1 MHRHC
6 LLEPKAVPSNTSPT
20 RKRGPTVD
28 RERSPR
34 LRVGLVLGSALL
46 TSALMLSVPGCG
58 RRSGPPVPKVQEVS
72 AKSDAPAAEVSEL
85 QLSADDWPMWRG
97 ANADGISTGPA
108 VPTTWSDT
116 ENVVWKVKLPGRG
129 HSSPTIVGDRVYLE
143 TADEKDQVQSVLC
156 LDRVDGKQLWQ
167 TELHRGQFE
176 TAMHGENT
184 QATST
189 IACDGERLFSLF
201 LNDRKIWA
209 TALDLDGNK
218 LWQTEVGSFA
228 SKFGFSAS
236 PTLYKSLVLL
246 AADHQQGG
254 FVAALNRQDGSIVWR
269 KPRPAKSS
277 YASPRVVSLG
287 GKDQL
292 VICGANLV
300 ASFDPLTGDPFWST
314 PGTAEAGVGTLVVAD
329 DLLLASGGY
338 PEQETLAVKSDGS
351 VAWRNKVKSYCP
363 SLLTHDGHLYMV
375 SDDGV
380 ARCYDAKSGTKKWEK
395 RIGGN
400 FRVSPVLSG
409 GHIFITDMSGK
420 STVFKADP
428 AKFEIVAENHLGTE
442 GFASLGLSRGQLFL
456 RAADSSKGPRQ
467 EWLYCI
473 GVR

>member
-1 MHRHC
+1 MCRRC
-6 LLEPKAVPSNTSPT
+6 PSELKAVTRNTSPK
-20 RKRGPTVD
+20 RKRGLTVNGA
-28 RERSPR
+28 RSPR

-46 TSALMLSVPGCG
+46 SSAFMLSAPGCG
-58 RRSGPPVPKVQEVS
+58 RRPGPPVPKVQEVS
-72 AKSDAPAAEVSEL
+72 AKSDAPAADVSEL

-97 ANADGISTGPA
+97 ANVDGISTGPA
-108 VPTTWSDT
+108 VPTKWSET
-116 ENVVWKVKLPGRG
+116 ENVAWKVKLPGRG

-143 TADEKDQVQSVLC
+143 TADEKEHVQSVLC
-156 LDRVDGKQLWQ
+156 LDRTDGKQLWK
-167 TELHRGQFE
+167 TDLHRGQFE

-189 IACDGERLFSLF
+189 IACDGERLFALF

-300 ASFDPLTGDPFWST
+300 ASFDPLTGDQFWST
-314 PGTAEAGVGTLVVAD
+314 SGTAEAGVGTLVVAD

-338 PEQETLAVKSDGS
+338 PEQETIAVKPDGS
-351 VAWRNKVKSYCP
+351 VAWRNNVKAYCP
-363 SLLTHDGHLYMV
+363 SLLAHKGHLYMV
-375 SDDGV
+375 SDDGI

-409 GHIFITDMSGK
+409 GHIIITDMSGK
-420 STVFKADP
+420 TTVFKADP
-428 AKFEIVAENHLGTE
+428 VKYELVSENHLGTE
-442 GFASLGLSRGQLFL
+442 GFASPGMSKGQLFL
-456 RAADSSKGPRQ
+456 RVADSSNGPRQ

-473 GVR
+473 AAK